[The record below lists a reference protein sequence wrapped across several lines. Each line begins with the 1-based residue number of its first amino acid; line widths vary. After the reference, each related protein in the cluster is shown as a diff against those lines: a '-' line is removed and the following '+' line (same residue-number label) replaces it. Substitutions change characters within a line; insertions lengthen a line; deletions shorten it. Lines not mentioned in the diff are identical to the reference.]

1 MSLVEL
7 RRFRS
12 RMDGEIARTFL
23 ESQGLHCTLFDADSQ
38 GYADG
43 LAMDVRLMVLDED
56 WVEGQ
61 AALDEINP
69 AADAPPVPG

>member
-7 RRFRS
+7 RRYRS

-23 ESQGLHCTLFDADSQ
+23 ESQGLHAVLFDADSQ

-43 LAMDVRLMVLDED
+43 LAADVRLMVLDED
-56 WVEGQ
+56 CGLAQ
-61 AALDEINP
+61 AAL
-69 AADAPPVPG
+69 ADL

>member
-23 ESQGLHCTLFDADSQ
+23 ESQGLHTVLFDADTQ
-38 GYADG
+38 GYLDG
-43 LAMDVRLMVLDED
+43 MSADVRLMVLDED
-56 WVEGQ
+56 RDEAL

-69 AADAPPVPG
+69 GANARPAPG